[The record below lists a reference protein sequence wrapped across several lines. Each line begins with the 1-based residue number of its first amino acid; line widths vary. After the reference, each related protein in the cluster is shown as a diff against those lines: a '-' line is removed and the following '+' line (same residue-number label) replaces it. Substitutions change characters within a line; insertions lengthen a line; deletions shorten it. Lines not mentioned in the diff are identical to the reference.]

1 MMEAALE
8 AGVRSWGLRLAE
20 NLPRAG
26 ANPAAL
32 VERQTL
38 QAVIADPRLRA
49 ALFRFVDVRPA
60 CADRAELVRH
70 LHEYL
75 EDAAGSRNAHRLS
88 TLVGR
93 RALQGPTASVAA
105 VGVAAMARKF
115 IAGADASAACPEL
128 ASLWRKGRCAT
139 VDLLGEAT
147 LTDAEADAYA
157 ARCAE
162 TLRVLSETSSRWPAN
177 TLLETDGTGPGW
189 SGPGWSGPDG
199 SGPGGS
205 GAGGSS
211 QLPRANLSVK
221 VSALT
226 PHLRAN
232 APQRTIDGAGERLL
246 TLLRLARDLNAH
258 LHIDMESLDTREGI
272 TELVLDLLAQ
282 PEFKDGPSA
291 GIVLQAYLTDSE
303 DELDRL
309 LGWLDGNPRTQPFTI
324 RLVKGAYW
332 DHEVVSAAQSGWP
345 APVFTDRR
353 SCDRHYE
360 HLTRRLLDA
369 RAAGVP
375 LRPAIA
381 SHNLRSLAH
390 ALAYSDQ
397 LELAPSALELQV
409 LRGLGDD
416 TAAAVAALGRRV
428 RVYCPVGDLV
438 AGMAYL
444 VRRLLE
450 NTSNDSFLAA
460 QTAGAELDLLMEKP

>member
-1 MMEAALE
+1 MFDMGADQLE
-8 AGVRSWGLRLAE
+8 ADVRDWGRRLAE
-20 NLPRAG
+20 HLPDGGR
-26 ANPAAL
+26 NPAAL
-32 VERQTL
+32 VERRMMQT
-38 QAVIADPRLRA
+38 VIGDPALRA

-60 CADRAELVRH
+60 CRDRGELVRH

-75 EDAAGSRNAHRLS
+75 EEAAAGSGTARRLS

-93 RALQGPTASVAA
+93 RGLELPTASAA
-105 VGVAAMARKF
+105 ALGVASMSHRF
-115 IAGADASAACPEL
+115 IAGEDAAAAAPEL
-128 ASLWRKGRCAT
+128 TSLWQRGRGT
-139 VDLLGEAT
+139 TLDLLGEAT
-147 LTDAEADAYA
+147 LTEREGDVYG
-157 ARCAE
+157 ARCTE
-162 TLRVLSETSSRWPAN
+162 TLRTLSEMSAAWQPQP
-177 TLLETDGTGPGW
+177 LLEQDGLGP
-189 SGPGWSGPDG
+189 
-199 SGPGGS
+199 
-205 GAGGSS
+205 
-211 QLPRANLSVK
+211 LPRANLSVK

-232 APQRTIDGAGERLL
+232 APARALEAARERLL
-246 TLLRLARDLNAH
+246 TLLRLARDLDAH
-258 LHIDMESLDTREGI
+258 LHVDMESLDTRQSI
-272 TELVLDLLAQ
+272 TELALELLSA
-282 PEFKDGPSA
+282 PEFERGPSA
-291 GIVLQAYLTDSE
+291 GIVLQGYLTDSE
-303 DELDRL
+303 EELERL
-309 LGWLDGNPRTQPFTI
+309 LAWLREQPRTSPFTI

-332 DHEVVSAAQSGWP
+332 DHEVVMAAQSGWE

-369 RAAGVP
+369 RAEGLA

-390 ALAYSDQ
+390 ALAYSDH
-397 LELAPSALELQV
+397 LGLPPEALELQV

-416 TAAAVAALGRRV
+416 TAAAIAALGRRV

-460 QTAGAELDLLMEKP
+460 QTTGAELELLLEKP